1 MSPNDPRRPHGG
13 LPYAPTLLMNQGWQQ
28 PAYGHPQGPGP
39 GFGPSPGFSPH
50 PGFTPQRPVKRGL
63 GTGAIFAIVLGA
75 LVLLGGAVALVAALL
90 ASDRDAPTTA
100 SSAAGLDDA
109 GDHSALLQAKVVTL
123 ASAIQT
129 RDSAQVE
136 GPLLDLGI
144 LPEHARSWS
153 LATFGPTKGPEVFSN
168 WETGA
173 FAELPSLI
181 GTIRAAQAKGMTV
194 IRVTRITTDASHT
207 GLSKNII
214 GNMVVKR
221 PLYRVEMHA
230 PGSPE
235 ITDDIQF
242 FAVVNGQLGYVGELV
257 PAW

>member
-1 MSPNDPRRPHGG
+1 M
-13 LPYAPTLLMNQGWQQ
+13 
-28 PAYGHPQGPGP
+28 
-39 GFGPSPGFSPH
+39 
-50 PGFTPQRPVKRGL
+50 
-63 GTGAIFAIVLGA
+63 
-75 LVLLGGAVALVAALL
+75 
-90 ASDRDAPTTA
+90 
-100 SSAAGLDDA
+100 
-109 GDHSALLQAKVVTL
+109 
-123 ASAIQT
+123 
-129 RDSAQVE
+129 E

-153 LATFGPTKGPEVFSN
+153 LATFGPTKGAEVFSN

-181 GTIRAAQAKGMTV
+181 GTIRQAQAKGRTV
-194 IRVTRITTDASHT
+194 VHVTRITTDASHT

-221 PLYRVEMHA
+221 PLYRVEMSA

-235 ITDDIQF
+235 VTDDIQF
-242 FAVVNGQLGYVGELV
+242 FAVVNGHLGYVGELV